1 MAILYFFRLLYYD
14 GFPATTSRSKLGFK
28 SRKGISAGLDLYVP
42 DGCEPQFP
50 TISKCLD
57 RYDFCDAI
65 GIKERCQQLSAL
77 KRCSEIAKRL
87 IRVDIGGANEAAQVS
102 YSSRNLAAT
111 TLPTAFG
118 LWCC

>member
-1 MAILYFFRLLYYD
+1 MRTAI
-14 GFPATTSRSKLGFK
+14 
-28 SRKGISAGLDLYVP
+28 P
-42 DGCEPQFP
+42 DNL
-50 TISKCLD
+50 KVLD

-65 GIKERCQQLSAL
+65 GIKERCEQLSTL
-77 KRCSEIAKRL
+77 KRGSEIARRL
-87 IRVDIGGANEAAQVS
+87 IWVDIGGANEAAQVS